1 MNRPVK
7 FFLII
12 TIIAGLTG
20 CTEFPLVTV
29 TSTSPLPPSLKG
41 YELYSW
47 PEGSD
52 WYFTLITGTNRT
64 KTLAE
69 ITSQDSIIEEGGWV
83 KITVLGLQELEFVL
97 ERLPRSEQILWV
109 DGSRF
114 EISQESSIIALPPD
128 DIVEQVH
135 RYSSQKGFN
144 LQIIK

>member
-12 TIIAGLTG
+12 AIIARLAG
-20 CTEFPLVTV
+20 CTKFPLVTV

-47 PEGSD
+47 RDGD
-52 WYFTLITGTNRT
+52 NWYFTLITGTNRT

-83 KITVLGLQELEFVL
+83 KITVIGLQELLVVL
-97 ERLPRSEQILWV
+97 DRLPHSEQIFWLNGKRL
-109 DGSRF
+109 DHPE
-114 EISQESSIIALPPD
+114 EISIFAFPPGEV
-128 DIVEQVH
+128 VEQVRKH
-135 RYSSQKGFN
+135 SEQRG
-144 LQIIK
+144 IKLEIVQ